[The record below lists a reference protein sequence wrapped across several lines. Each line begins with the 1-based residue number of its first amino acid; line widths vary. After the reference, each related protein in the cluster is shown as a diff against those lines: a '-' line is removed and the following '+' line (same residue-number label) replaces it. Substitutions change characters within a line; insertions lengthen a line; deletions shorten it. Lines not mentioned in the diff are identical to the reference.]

1 MNALKCLL
9 PLSLLILAGCS
20 ILGSGQRDPVTIYS
34 PEIRVEADPA
44 WPSVDWSL
52 VVTKPSATRLVDSP
66 RINVRP
72 VPGELQVYRGVS
84 WAQPATDIV
93 QDAVLRTLEDSG
105 RIHAVAGDYA
115 GIRADY
121 KLVMD
126 IRRFESDYAGQNV
139 PSAVVEVSAKL
150 VHNRDQHVVAA
161 RTFLQR
167 QAASGTET
175 VQVASAFEGA
185 LANLTREIT
194 GWVLSN
200 GKHSHT
206 TPPAA
211 APRR

>member
-9 PLSLLILAGCS
+9 PLSLLALAGCS

-52 VVTKPSATRLVDSP
+52 VIAKPSAARLVDSP

-72 VPGELQVYRGVS
+72 VPGEMQVYRGVS

-105 RIHAVAGDYA
+105 RIRAVADADA

-126 IRRFESDYAGQNV
+126 IRRFESDYSGQSM
-139 PSAVVEVSAKL
+139 PSAVVEISAKL
-150 VHNRDQHVVAA
+150 VHNRDQRVVVA

-167 QAASGTET
+167 QTASGTGT
-175 VQVASAFEGA
+175 AQVVNAFEDA
-185 LANLTREIT
+185 LSNLSREIA

-200 GKHSHT
+200 GQSQAV
-206 TPPAA
+206 PAA
-211 APRR
+211 VPPRH